1 MSKKI
6 SIDDLKKEIEISTAR
21 SGGSG
26 GQHVNKVET
35 KVILRFNIE
44 ESQHFSGRQKE
55 VLKNK
60 LVSKLTK
67 EGDLI
72 VFDESSRSQLTNKE
86 AAFRKLER
94 IINRAFFI
102 PKKRKPTSPTK
113 SSQRKRLQSK
123 KQHGEKKK
131 WRQKPE

>member
-1 MSKKI
+1 M
-6 SIDDLKKEIEISTAR
+6 SIDELKMETDVSTAR

-35 KVILRFNIE
+35 KVILRINIHQSE
-44 ESQHFSGRQKE
+44 LFTDTQKE

-60 LVSKLTK
+60 LASKLTK

-72 VFDESSRSQLTNKE
+72 LSDESSRSQLTNKE
-86 AAFRKLER
+86 TAFRKLER
-94 IINRAFFI
+94 VINKAFI
-102 PKKRKPTSPTK
+102 VPKKRKPTAPTK